1 MGMKEQTR
9 TGNIWKVIS
18 VILFLF
24 LLGLGALF
32 FSTNR
37 TKQSADN
44 TDPYVK
50 EISKL
55 MVLPKEIPMVT
66 NIDDVAKFQERYPLL
81 LKSAKAGD
89 VLLGFRYWT
98 ILYDPK
104 IKKILNIA
112 SVFHLDVPPPLT
124 PLRISL
130 RYNGKEDEKVKA
142 FKLQLEKVSL
152 NYQVVEMVP
161 SGVEYSEDV
170 VYLVNPT
177 REEDV
182 IFLARALGNSPVLK
196 TPDTKETFLASVDV
210 IIAFRNT
217 GL

>member
-1 MGMKEQTR
+1 MKEKSYTQ
-9 TGNIWKVIS
+9 NIWKIIS
-18 VILFLF
+18 AVLFIF

-37 TKQSADN
+37 GKQSTDY

-55 MVLPKEIPMVT
+55 MVLPKEIPVVT

-112 SVFHLDVPPPLT
+112 SVFHLDIPPPLT

-130 RYNGKEDEKVKA
+130 RYNGKEEEKVKT
-142 FKLQLEKVSL
+142 FKSQLEKVSL
-152 NYQVVEMVP
+152 NYQVVEIVP
-161 SGVEYSEDV
+161 SGVEYNEDV
-170 VYLVNPT
+170 VYLVNPAK
-177 REEDV
+177 EEDV
-182 IFLARALGNSPVLK
+182 IFLARTLNNSPLLK
-196 TPDTKETFLASVDV
+196 KTDPKENMLTPADV
-210 IIAFRNT
+210 IIAFRDT
-217 GL
+217 SRL